1 MARTR
6 VCANATAL
14 GLTVVLAACHAPTR
28 PAVTPT
34 AAPPAASAVPR
45 PPAPPPPPPGAAAAP
60 APVRNLSEEELF
72 NRKSLETLNA
82 ERPLADAFFDYNQTA
97 LRDDA
102 RSALQ
107 RDAQWLNRWKNTKI
121 IVQGQ
126 CDERGTPEYNLAL
139 GEERARAVREYLVGL
154 GVSESRMTSISLGKE
169 SPVCQ
174 DENEA
179 CWSRNRRGHFVI
191 AAK

>member
-1 MARTR
+1 MTRTR
-6 VCANATAL
+6 VHANVTVL
-14 GLTVVLAACHAPTR
+14 GLTAALAACHSTTRPVVTPAAPT
-28 PAVTPT
+28 
-34 AAPPAASAVPR
+34 PAAAAAPR
-45 PPAPPPPPPGAAAAP
+45 PPAPPPPPPPRAAAP
-60 APVRNLSEEELF
+60 APSRALTEEEIF
-72 NRKSLETLNA
+72 NRESLEALNA
-82 ERPLADAFFDYNQTA
+82 EHPLADAFFDYNQTT

-107 RDAQWLNRWKNTKI
+107 RDAEWLNRWKSTKV

-126 CDERGTPEYNLAL
+126 CDERGSAEYNLAL
-139 GEERARAVREYLVGL
+139 GEERAKVVVNYLTSL
-154 GVSESRMTSISLGKE
+154 GVLGSRVSSVSLGKE
-169 SPVCQ
+169 SPVCR